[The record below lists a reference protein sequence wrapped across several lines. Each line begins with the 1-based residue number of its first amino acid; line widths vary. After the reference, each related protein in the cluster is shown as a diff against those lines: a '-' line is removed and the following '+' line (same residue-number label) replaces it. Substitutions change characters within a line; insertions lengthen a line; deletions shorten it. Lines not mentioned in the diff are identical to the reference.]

1 MYLLG
6 SKSKKVAAIER
17 SATELNV
24 HLEILDLKHIAW
36 IEQVTI
42 RTMLEGK
49 EESKYIKIDFVF
61 ATVEFFIF
69 FRFFFYRH
77 THLLTLSRAH
87 VLSTL
92 SYLLVTYNPRYLRYH
107 DIYFI

>member
-36 IEQVTI
+36 IEQATI

-49 EESKYIKIDFVF
+49 EESKYISFSQSSWSVHFVNIINF
-61 ATVEFFIF
+61 
-69 FRFFFYRH
+69 
-77 THLLTLSRAH
+77 L
-87 VLSTL
+87 
-92 SYLLVTYNPRYLRYH
+92 
-107 DIYFI
+107 